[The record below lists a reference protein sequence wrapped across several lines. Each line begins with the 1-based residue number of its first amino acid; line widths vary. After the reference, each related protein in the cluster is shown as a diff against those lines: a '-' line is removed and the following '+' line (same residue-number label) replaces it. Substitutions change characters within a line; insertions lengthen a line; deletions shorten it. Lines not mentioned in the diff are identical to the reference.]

1 MVKSLIVCLM
11 LQCRI
16 QPDPDFA
23 IRGGRG
29 GGAVA
34 QQNFLSPSGL
44 TLV

>member
-1 MVKSLIVCLM
+1 MVKSLIVCLIAV
-11 LQCRI
+11 L
-16 QPDPDFA
+16 DPDLA
-23 IRGGRG
+23 IRGVGG